1 MGVVYPEQDVA
12 LGNVPAADGTDH
24 LQAARLFFDSLT
36 NTGTPTYGNVRV
48 MLLGSVVTGRSTR
61 RSDLDYFLVRT
72 PLEGEEGVRQQLHI
86 ASAANAT
93 RNRYHVRLE
102 GQQFTER
109 YIARNGHNIGD
120 PLWLAHVADIQD
132 NHPGWTHGQPI
143 DQLRPYAIDIRQDLD
158 EPDQRSRL
166 AQSILQYFGHKINI
180 FEEAGD
186 FNQERSSDLH
196 LLQRALEAGKAYA
209 RKGIAV
215 MALEGVAVG
224 EADVT
229 DKASMREHAEAILDR
244 IDQTGQL
251 RKTTEVIND
260 LDQEYDHVL
269 DEALSSG
276 STDVY
281 QRWLSSNY
289 LRACAAALRLA
300 YGYFDYIEDVTWQ
313 DDSIV
318 LDRIGDSYADHSM
331 QDSSGEPL
339 EEGSYQAPINPILIN
354 LEVDQLDVLIGD
366 PAPREDIPELPTRV
380 LSSV

>member
-36 NTGTPTYGNVRV
+36 TTGTPTYGNVRV
-48 MLLGSVVTGRSTR
+48 MLLGSVVTGKSTR

-93 RNRYHVRLE
+93 RNRHHVRLE
-102 GQQFTER
+102 GQQFTDR
-109 YIARNGHNIGD
+109 HVMRNGHNIGD
-120 PLWLAHVADIQD
+120 PLWLAHAADIQD
-132 NHPGWTHGQPI
+132 NHPRWTHGQPI
-143 DQLRPYAIDIRQDLD
+143 DPLRPYAIDIRQDLD

-209 RKGIAV
+209 RKGIAI

-224 EADVT
+224 DADVT
-229 DKASMREHAEAILDR
+229 DKASMRQHADVILDR
-244 IDQTGQL
+244 IDGTGQL
-251 RKTTEVIND
+251 RRTTDVINE
-260 LDQEYDHVL
+260 LDREYDHVL
-269 DEALSSG
+269 DEALASG

-300 YGYFDYIEDVTWQ
+300 YGYFEYIDDVTWR

-318 LDRIGDSYADHSM
+318 LDGIDGDYADHSM

-339 EEGSYQAPINPILIN
+339 EDGSYQAPINPILIN
-354 LEVDQLDVLIGD
+354 LEVDQLEALVGD
-366 PAPREDIPELPTRV
+366 PAPNEITPELPDGV
-380 LSSV
+380 LTSV